1 MAPKTPILIIAGL
14 SGLAAVT
21 GMTSALIQSQS
32 PPSPT
37 PTATITASAAKTP
50 AASTPKSKSTAVPI
64 APQSVSGS
72 LPTPTPAAPPPSAP
86 APADDSA
93 AVPKTTAREIESC
106 KITMAKVD
114 DANPPLN
121 VRSLPSTS
129 DNSSR
134 VGQLKNGT
142 FVTIVDEKSNW
153 FQISTP
159 VKGWIAKVNTE
170 NNCNE
175 KVERVG
181 FATGS
186 TSALIADYFI
196 GTGTHSY
203 RLNLGQGQTLTI
215 TSDKGPLPAI
225 VAPDGKFLSSMNDQ
239 QETWSRQL
247 ATTGDYTLQM
257 ESNFKGYKYSF
268 SVKVK

>member
-21 GMTSALIQSQS
+21 GMTSALIQSQA
-32 PPSPT
+32 PPVT
-37 PTATITASAAKTP
+37 PEGVTASTTNTSP
-50 AASTPKSKSTAVPI
+50 AAPTKTTAVPI
-64 APQSVSGS
+64 APQSAPS
-72 LPTPTPAAPPPSAP
+72 LLPAVTPTPDPNAPNPAAPA
-86 APADDSA
+86 AD
-93 AVPKTTAREIESC
+93 PTTPTKATSHNVESC

-114 DANPPLN
+114 DPTSPMN
-121 VRSLPSTS
+121 VRSLPGANGDSMV
-129 DNSSR
+129 

-142 FVTIVDEKSNW
+142 FVTIVDEKTNW

-159 VKGWIAKVNTE
+159 LKGWIAKVNTE

-175 KVERVG
+175 KVERVE

-196 GTGTHSY
+196 GTGTHRY
-203 RLNLGQGQTLTI
+203 RLNLGKGQTLTV
-215 TSDKGPLPAI
+215 TSDQGPLPAI
-225 VAPDGKFLSSMNDQ
+225 VAPNGKFLSSMER
-239 QETWSRQL
+239 QETWSGQL

>member
-21 GMTSALIQSQS
+21 GMTSALIQSQAPPAPSSGVTAS
-32 PPSPT
+32 PAKSSAPVKTKPT
-37 PTATITASAAKTP
+37 PVA
-50 AASTPKSKSTAVPI
+50 I
-64 APQSVSGS
+64 APQSPQSA
-72 LPTPTPAAPPPSAP
+72 LPSATPAPSP
-86 APADDSA
+86 
-93 AVPKTTAREIESC
+93 AVPATDPPTAPKATSRDMESC
-106 KITMAKVD
+106 KVTMAKVD
-114 DANPPLN
+114 DPNPPLN
-121 VRSLPSTS
+121 VRSLPGASGDS
-129 DNSSR
+129 NV

-159 VKGWIAKVNTE
+159 LKGWVTKINTA

-175 KVERVG
+175 KVERVE

-203 RLNLGQGQTLTI
+203 RLNLGQGQTLTV

-225 VAPDGKFLSSMNDQ
+225 VAPDGQFLSGMNDQ
-239 QETWSRQL
+239 QATWSRQL

-257 ESNFKGYKYSF
+257 ESNFKGYKYAF
-268 SVKVK
+268 SVKVQ